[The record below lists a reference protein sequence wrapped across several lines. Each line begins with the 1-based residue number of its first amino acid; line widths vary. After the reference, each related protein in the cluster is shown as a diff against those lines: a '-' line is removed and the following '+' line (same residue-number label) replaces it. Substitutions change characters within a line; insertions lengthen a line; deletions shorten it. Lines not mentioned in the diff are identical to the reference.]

1 MPVLKRI
8 PPSAELAWF
17 APEAIRAFLT
27 GGEAASAAP
36 WFSLLLA
43 SSQHNDVSAQALT
56 ALLPLARLAGS
67 SQTLDWGP
75 IHLANWWKQARKND
89 GASDKAALLYSLF
102 DALGDDVPREAWDAL
117 LEGPQ
122 RITIAMPNPALWHSL
137 NEATKAIRLAQK
149 ASLKTFPSIVQ
160 RTALSKVQTT
170 QVDSA
175 TSTANLEPTALPRI
189 GEVVLLSLIALGE
202 GGPGQAEPI
211 VLSKIMESLNVVG
224 LENEVR
230 ALALEAAV
238 AAGL

>member
-1 MPVLKRI
+1 
-8 PPSAELAWF
+8 
-17 APEAIRAFLT
+17 
-27 GGEAASAAP
+27 
-36 WFSLLLA
+36 
-43 SSQHNDVSAQALT
+43 
-56 ALLPLARLAGS
+56 
-67 SQTLDWGP
+67 
-75 IHLANWWKQARKND
+75 
-89 GASDKAALLYSLF
+89 
-102 DALGDDVPREAWDAL
+102 
-117 LEGPQ
+117 
-122 RITIAMPNPALWHSL
+122 
-137 NEATKAIRLAQK
+137 
-149 ASLKTFPSIVQ
+149 
-160 RTALSKVQTT
+160 VQTT